1 MAASPRGW
9 QDQLFFR
16 RSGLQR
22 GRRGGS
28 VGTGSDTRENGG
40 SRVRQRGNGRALVAL
55 TEQVHLQDGFLSLGG
70 GRMERNGAKVGYSCP
85 PHCAMGSLVSL
96 KCPPHHSHLLGDGG
110 MVVLQDE
117 PLDVVS
123 PHALLLHA
131 LGLGGTVRVVRLGR
145 GYQGTPGCPPP
156 HAPLPAGCAAACHAC
171 SVPG

>member
-1 MAASPRGW
+1 MVASPRGW

-40 SRVRQRGNGRALVAL
+40 VGVGQRENDRALVAL
-55 TEQVHLQDGFLSLGG
+55 TEQVHLQDGFLSLGR
-70 GRMERNGAKVGYSCP
+70 GRMGRNGTKVGYTAAPLC
-85 PHCAMGSLVSL
+85 CARRSLVSL
-96 KCPPHHSHLLGDGG
+96 RYPPHQPHLLGDGG
-110 MVVLQDE
+110 VVVLQDE

-131 LGLGGTVRVVRLGR
+131 LGLRDTGRAVRSGR
-145 GYQGTPGCPPP
+145 GFLGVPRVAPTPCPPTCRLCCC
-156 HAPLPAGCAAACHAC
+156 LPCL
-171 SVPG
+171 